1 MNKTNLIFA
10 NEYENLSDTCNLKF
24 ESDEGIEKYISEMDK
39 PSDYKEK
46 VSSWNEDYNML
57 GKCKHIYNMI
67 ELGGTKL
74 RKAQCT
80 KQDIAW
86 LKKFTERIEK
96 GTDPLAKL
104 AKCEETARKIRE
116 TIAKAKPAITN
127 IAIGCGV
134 TLALS
139 AIFSSKKKKEK

>member
-10 NEYENLSDTCNLKF
+10 NEYENLNDTCKLKF
-24 ESDEGIEKYISEMDK
+24 DSEDGIVAYLAEMDK

-46 VSSWNEDYNML
+46 VGGWEEDYHTL
-57 GKCKHIYNMI
+57 GKCMHIYNVV
-67 ELGGTKL
+67 ELGGAKL

-86 LKKFTERIEK
+86 VKKFTERIEK

-116 TIAKAKPAITN
+116 TIEKAKPAIKN

-134 TLALS
+134 TLALT
-139 AIFSSKKKKEK
+139 AIFNSNKKKKK

>member
-10 NEYENLSDTCNLKF
+10 NEYENLNDACKLKF
-24 ESDEGIEKYISEMDK
+24 DSEDGVAAYLAEMDK

-46 VSSWNEDYNML
+46 VGGWEEDYHTL
-57 GKCKHIYNMI
+57 SKCMHIYNVV
-67 ELGGTKL
+67 ELGGAKL

-86 LKKFTERIEK
+86 VKKFTERIEK

-116 TIAKAKPAITN
+116 TIEKAKPAIKN

-134 TLALS
+134 TLALT
-139 AIFSSKKKKEK
+139 AIFNSNKKKKK